1 MRFPYLCRVFPE
13 DSESTIKF
21 NQNQLFIM
29 SLKKEPW
36 RTIIQLLVTILTSL
50 TTTVSANASG
60 LTNTLTG
67 TI

>member
-29 SLKKEPW
+29 SFFKKTW
-36 RTIIQLLVTILTSL
+36 RTIIQLVVTILTSL
-50 TTTVSANASG
+50 TTTVSANACG
-60 LTNTLTG
+60 LTHTLTA
-67 TI
+67 II